1 VDMANVKK
9 VENDEEAK
17 ERAFVEMMRILN
29 LDD

>member
-1 VDMANVKK
+1 VKK